1 VGRGERA
8 SEQRVAVTT
17 RTDVEVRALGAGDG
31 DVLRDFFARIP
42 EGDRT
47 FFREDVLEPGVVEHW
62 LSDPEQ
68 RRLVAIVDG
77 EIAGHV
83 AVIRG
88 VGWSAHVGE
97 LRLVVD
103 PSHRRRGVGRL
114 LAQRAVVEAIEMGA
128 TKLVVEVVA
137 EQESTVAMFT
147 QLGFEPEG
155 LLKDHVRSRGGE
167 VHDLLVLSHFVGPL
181 WASMRTAGVE
191 DLVLGA
197 EPD

>member
-1 VGRGERA
+1 
-8 SEQRVAVTT
+8 VTP
-17 RTDVEVRALGAGDG
+17 RTEVEIRLVEPTDGDAVRA
-31 DVLRDFFARIP
+31 FFGRVP

-47 FFREDVLEPGVVEHW
+47 FFREDVLEPGVVERWHA
-62 LSDPEQ
+62 DPDQ
-68 RRLVAIVDG
+68 RRLVAIVEGD
-77 EIAGHV
+77 IVGHV

-88 VGWSAHVGE
+88 VGWCAHVGE

-103 PSHRRRGVGRL
+103 PAHRRHGLGRL

-137 EQESTVAMFT
+137 EQEATVAMFS
-147 QLGFEPEG
+147 QLGFQPEG
-155 LLKDHVRSRGGE
+155 LLKEHVRSRTGE
-167 VHDLLVLSHFVGPL
+167 VHDLLVLAHFVEPL